1 MFSVV
6 LDAVLHPCAKAAAE
20 ATFESLRA
28 LVVDCQRAG
37 LLARH
42 EPLTAARIAWAHVHG
57 ITELARRRQFA
68 FETRK
73 EILDFAAMAGDGP
86 LRILDAGS
94 GVTYFPYLLCSHLA
108 HAQVTCC
115 DSNSAYERMFAAINE
130 RTPGSRVT
138 FKTALLQSLPLEDAS
153 QDAICCISVLEH
165 TDNYRAILGEFRR
178 VLRPGGL
185 LALTF
190 DLSLDGRFKLS
201 RGQAGELLGAI
212 GEMYTIPGVDVNKE
226 LARLDQRGEILS
238 TDLVRRT
245 EPALLPWKYPLLL
258 AIKDLLSGKGWT
270 GGFRSKSVFCL
281 EARKLG

>member
-1 MFSVV
+1 MY
-6 LDAVLHPCAKAAAE
+6 
-20 ATFESLRA
+20 LRA
-28 LVVDCQRAG
+28 G
-37 LLARH
+37 IPLAADVEAMKRNEAFGRH
-42 EPLTAARIAWAHVHG
+42 VEFNRNFIAAHSEALKGYGFHWGDDPLRLWS
-57 ITELARRRQFA
+57 RRWEYPFSAQ
-68 FETRK
+68 K
-73 EILDFAAMAGDGP
+73 ILDFAATAGDRP

-94 GVTYFPYLLCSHLA
+94 GVTYFPYFLCSHLPNA
-108 HAQVTCC
+108 SVTCC
-115 DSNSAYERMFAAINE
+115 DSNLAYERMFAAINE
-130 RTPGSRVT
+130 RTPASRVT
-138 FKTALLQSLPLEDAS
+138 FKTAFLQSLPLEDAS

-165 TDNYRAILGEFRR
+165 TDNYRAVLGEFRR

-185 LALTF
+185 LVMTF

-201 RGQAGELLGAI
+201 RAQAAELLGAI

-226 LARLDQRGEILS
+226 LARLDQRDEILS